1 MAAASFLAGSLPLS
15 MALSQ
20 SKLRLISTIGMGLLV
35 GTSLIVIIPEGV
47 ETLYSAGRSSR
58 AVGREVGGRSLDIRW
73 LGANQAA
80 GPSWK
85 TSRDASETETL
96 GILQDRGDAASTSK
110 ASTTDNPPLVDNN
123 STDPSAGKQPSP
135 QKPEDGPGK
144 DRGPKG
150 HSEGDHDHRDEP
162 SSPHGYVGL
171 SLILGFILMYLIDQL
186 PQHASSNSRNH
197 HQPYHISLDNLSQGI
212 RGSFAPNARGTDD
225 GLLDQPYPLELPMSR
240 SLATTTGLVIHA
252 AADGIALGA
261 SSSAT
266 SSSLGF
272 IIFFAIMIHKAPA
285 AFGLTSVLL
294 KQGLSK
300 RQTRGHLVI
309 FSLAAPAGALVTW
322 MLISIL
328 GRGLMGGEEG
338 TKWWTGVLL
347 LFSAGTFLYVAMHTF
362 QEGNSSHHEPSLNGY
377 ANGGGSQQRKE
388 GPRMRDTAA
397 AVVGMLIPL
406 VTQIGHQH

>member
-1 MAAASFLAGSLPLS
+1 MT
-15 MALSQ
+15 MSQ

-35 GTSLIVIIPEGV
+35 GTSLIVIIPEGI
-47 ETLYSAGRSSR
+47 ETLYSSGRPSH
-58 AVGREVGGRSLDIRW
+58 AVRREVKSRSLDIRW
-73 LGANQAA
+73 LGAHRAA
-80 GPSWK
+80 GPNWK
-85 TSRDASETETL
+85 ISRDVSGAETL
-96 GILQDRGDAASTSK
+96 EIQDRGDASK
-110 ASTTDNPPLVDNN
+110 AATTDKPPLADKN
-123 STDPSAGKQPSP
+123 STDPAAGKQPSP
-135 QKPEDGPGK
+135 QDPEDSHGNDGDTK
-144 DRGPKG
+144 SHDK
-150 HSEGDHDHRDEP
+150 GDHDHRDEP
-162 SSPHGYVGL
+162 SSPHAYVGL

-212 RGSFAPNARGTDD
+212 RGSFTPNTRGTGADD
-225 GLLDQPYPLELPMSR
+225 GLLDQPYPLELSKSR

-266 SSSLGF
+266 SLSLGF
-272 IIFFAIMIHKAPA
+272 IIFLAIMIHKAPA

-300 RQTRGHLVI
+300 RQARGHLVI

-328 GRGLMGGEEG
+328 GRGRMGGEEG

-347 LFSAGTFLYVAMHTF
+347 LFSAGTFL
-362 QEGNSSHHEPSLNGY
+362 
-377 ANGGGSQQRKE
+377 
-388 GPRMRDTAA
+388 
-397 AVVGMLIPL
+397 
-406 VTQIGHQH
+406 